1 MKKLM
6 FLVLL
11 AGVLSGCATVK
22 LSSPG
27 SLAGVDVK
35 GAQGKADKML
45 FLSNEGYYFFQT
57 FPVVC
62 GDITWNTKEKEI
74 EGGSAF
80 FSNQLDGDLLM
91 NVPTETVDYMRPGSR
106 IAQFGFV
113 FWIAGV
119 DLDAYDAFAAEH
131 PEELKAAKQK
141 ITEGG
146 GRPMFCRGLLEHQ
159 HGVVWVHRL
168 IGSLHQTEPEEMTF
182 IDTSARHFAVHSW
195 ELMKE
200 NLPGFENSFI
210 MLSAPQLGTSGGR
223 RIIGRYYLTDKDMDR
238 DEPFEDTILPT

>member
-91 NVPTETVDYMRPGSR
+91 KAFYNYAERENCDVVDVVIHDRSECKVGLFGLMDWFCTIFGYNSVALSGVLRPR
-106 IAQFGFV
+106 
-113 FWIAGV
+113 
-119 DLDAYDAFAAEH
+119 
-131 PEELKAAKQK
+131 
-141 ITEGG
+141 
-146 GRPMFCRGLLEHQ
+146 
-159 HGVVWVHRL
+159 
-168 IGSLHQTEPEEMTF
+168 
-182 IDTSARHFAVHSW
+182 
-195 ELMKE
+195 
-200 NLPGFENSFI
+200 N
-210 MLSAPQLGTSGGR
+210 
-223 RIIGRYYLTDKDMDR
+223 
-238 DEPFEDTILPT
+238 